1 MRTLQL
7 LRDQRNF
14 FRLGA
19 TMTLLVFL
27 VQCPTISLRAFAD
40 RTTLVRIASRSG
52 SLVPWMNNELS
63 SIREETRA
71 AVRAALK
78 SLNRFR
84 GEIGFMREFNEY
96 LTTVWITTPVRIGG
110 LGITVLRD

>member
-1 MRTLQL
+1 
-7 LRDQRNF
+7 
-14 FRLGA
+14 
-19 TMTLLVFL
+19 MTLLVFL

-71 AVRAALK
+71 AVRAALEF
-78 SLNRFR
+78 LYRLG
-84 GEIGFMREFNEY
+84 GEIDFMCEFNEC
-96 LTTVWITTPVRIGG
+96 LTTIWITAFVNFEGR
-110 LGITVLRD
+110 GIRFLRD